1 MENAQNSAKLG
12 EKNDNIYIYNHTHL
26 VYKYNKSEANKM
38 IAKVQCAICGNSDF
52 KVEVEFSQGH
62 PKDATLICTC
72 GRKVTYKGIQEV
84 D

>member
-38 IAKVQCAICGNSDF
+38 DKLKKIKELTAIRSKMNNLVSRLSYLIMLEENDLNEGGN
-52 KVEVEFSQGH
+52 
-62 PKDATLICTC
+62 
-72 GRKVTYKGIQEV
+72 
-84 D
+84 